1 MTLRER
7 LQKER
12 KQLYFCT
19 FKGIVLSV
27 FLNEGTHIF
36 ILYQTLQIM
45 YLFLFIYTVSTV
57 VRNVFGKCKEC
68 LLPYI
73 HSFVSKKCPVGR
85 SE

>member
-12 KQLYFCT
+12 KKLYFST

-36 ILYQTLQIM
+36 ILYQTLQII
-45 YLFLFIYTVSTV
+45 YLSFHLHCIYT
-57 VRNVFGKCKEC
+57 GEEC
-68 LLPYI
+68 I
-73 HSFVSKKCPVGR
+73 WKI
-85 SE
+85 